1 MPYFVM
7 LNYFMDLL
15 YSLVHFSHLGK
26 QRAVVMNVTNVFG
39 YIYTV
44 FDMFLI
50 LVSLILTLGTRI
62 EESGVILLLIG
73 RVIHRLLLSIW
84 SMLLYYLFSECQD
97 MGCLLML
104 LATKAKMHAEK
115 RCPKMEVSSY
125 HLLLLGARLC
135 LCCMFLI
142 WMDEDLNVSR
152 DFKRYL
158 LVFIFLITSYSKVIF
173 NILSL
178 LLFISI
184 GLGFYCKVCSYLTL
198 LVLMYHDIFSNHWS
212 MLFGWNDYF
221 LSMNYF
227 AMFFGKI
234 GAFLM
239 LSELGAGKWSMDS
252 YLGLN
257 DYERDQKGGYKIIK
271 EQATA

>member
-1 MPYFVM
+1 MFTLSRWTWPRWIPTLMPYFVM

-115 RCPKMEVSSY
+115 GCPKMEVSSY

-142 WMDEDLNVSR
+142 WMDEDLN
-152 DFKRYL
+152 
-158 LVFIFLITSYSKVIF
+158 VIF